1 MEILDT
7 ETLRADGMAGF
18 RAYPNYEPQHWI
30 WTHMKKLGQL
40 CVHTSKLPPVAKI
53 AEV

>member
-1 MEILDT
+1 LIEILDT
-7 ETLRADGMAGF
+7 ETLRANGMAGF
-18 RAYPNYEPQHWI
+18 GAYPNYEPWHWI
-30 WTHMKKLGQL
+30 WTHMKKL